1 MENVIKKGVAMDR
14 ETDSRKSNIRS
25 HKYHLNIWT
34 EDDFFF
40 LLIFFHF
47 LPMADVGLA
56 FNNYCNTG
64 WDKRN
69 QQF

>member
-1 MENVIKKGVAMDR
+1 MENVIEKGVAMDR

-40 LLIFFHF
+40 LNF
-47 LPMADVGLA
+47 LSFSSYG
-56 FNNYCNTG
+56 
-64 WDKRN
+64 
-69 QQF
+69 

>member
-1 MENVIKKGVAMDR
+1 MENVIEKGVAMDR

-40 LLIFFHF
+40 SFNF
-47 LPMADVGLA
+47 LSFSSYG
-56 FNNYCNTG
+56 
-64 WDKRN
+64 
-69 QQF
+69 